1 MTGWSAALGGIV
13 LVVAVVALP
22 ALAIADNC
30 GSITDCWR
38 TAAAAAAAAAGAG
51 ALAATA
57 AGSGKDDD
65 CEAERSWVERCQA
78 WRETLRQ
85 QLDGWAAQVQSLRM
99 EAYALNPASA
109 GPGRRRHAGNARD
122 VDVPDRPAHAA
133 LVDARCGSGRR
144 HHGRQ

>member
-30 GSITDCWR
+30 GSIGDCWG

-65 CEAERSWVERCQA
+65 CEADR
-78 WRETLRQ
+78 
-85 QLDGWAAQVQSLRM
+85 GWAF
-99 EAYALNPASA
+99 
-109 GPGRRRHAGNARD
+109 
-122 VDVPDRPAHAA
+122 
-133 LVDARCGSGRR
+133 RCKS
-144 HHGRQ
+144 